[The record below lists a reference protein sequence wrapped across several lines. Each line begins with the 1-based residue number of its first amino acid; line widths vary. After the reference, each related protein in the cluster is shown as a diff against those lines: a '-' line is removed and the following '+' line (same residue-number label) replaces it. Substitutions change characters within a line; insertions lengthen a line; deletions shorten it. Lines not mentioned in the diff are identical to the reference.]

1 MLCGNER
8 QNEVSN
14 REYDVKSY
22 IPGGVPGG
30 FWGGVLADMKARLDY
45 LEHKTV
51 FLVVF
56 GGRK

>member
-22 IPGGVPGG
+22 IPRGVPGG
-30 FWGGVLADMKARLDY
+30 GFPGGLLADMKARLDY
-45 LEHKTV
+45 LEEKQC
-51 FLVVF
+51 F
-56 GGRK
+56 